1 MKRKA
6 KAVTITTDPTQP
18 SLDWPELSQ
27 QRRAIVVVDVVESVR
42 LMQANEADVID
53 RWRRF
58 VREVRTE
65 VLPAHS
71 GRLVKSLGDGL
82 LLEFESV
89 PPAVAASLEI
99 QRRVAPYNLE
109 REPRATIALRIGVH
123 IADVVVDDMDVYGSG
138 VNLAARL
145 GGLAAPGEIVVS
157 AEARDA
163 LTEGLD
169 ADVHDLG
176 ECFVRHMVE
185 PIRAYRIGAAD
196 TDRSFLALDDH
207 QADLAPTIAFI
218 PPMPIDP
225 NGAHPALGEVVADGV
240 IGCLSRNVLLRVIS
254 RLSSSALKGRSLAT
268 GEIGKLL
275 GAAYVLSG
283 SFTVGTQRVVF
294 DLELSDTR
302 SGFVVWA
309 DRLESS
315 LSDLVAPASEL
326 VAAVSESVSR
336 RITEHALAA
345 ALQHPV
351 PTLSSYSA
359 YLGALTLMHRAS
371 RLEFERARV
380 LLEHLIDRH
389 RRVPAP
395 RAWLAQWYVL
405 RLTRGWSTETER
417 DVTLASD
424 QAQRAIDIDAG
435 CGLAYAMAGF
445 VQCHMKQNL
454 DAADDL
460 YRKALDANPNESM
473 AWLFM
478 GVMHTFKGEGP
489 AALAAS
495 DKALALSPLDPLR
508 YYYYS
513 LAASA
518 AVAACKYE
526 RAIELA
532 TRSLRS
538 NRTHTSTYR
547 ALAMAQALSGHELEA
562 RATTAQL
569 LVLEPDF
576 TVTGFLRRSPSGRT
590 PAGAT
595 YADALRVAGVP
606 E

>member
-1 MKRKA
+1 M
-6 KAVTITTDPTQP
+6 I
-18 SLDWPELSQ
+18 
-27 QRRAIVVVDVVESVR
+27 DVVESVR
-42 LMQANEADVID
+42 LMQADEADVID

-58 VREVRTE
+58 VNEVRTQ
-65 VLPAHS
+65 VLPVHG

-99 QRRVAPYNLE
+99 QRRIGRYNVA
-109 REPRATIALRIGVH
+109 REQSASLYLRIGVH
-123 IADVVVDDMDVYGSG
+123 LANVIVDDMDVYGAG

-145 GGLAAPGEIVVS
+145 GGLAGPGEIVVS

-176 ECFVRHMVE
+176 ECFVRHIHE
-185 PIRAYRIGAAD
+185 PIHAYRIGAAD
-196 TDRSFLALDDH
+196 LDRSFLALDDH
-207 QADLAPTIAFI
+207 HADLAPTVAFI
-218 PPMPIDP
+218 PPMPVDDS
-225 NGAHPALGEVVADGV
+225 GAYPALGEVVADGV
-240 IGCLSRNVLLRVIS
+240 IGRLSRNALLRVIS
-254 RLSSSALKGRSLAT
+254 RLSSSALKGRRLAT
-268 GEIGKLL
+268 GEVGKLL

-283 SFTVGTQRVVF
+283 SYTCSSPRVVF

-302 SGFVVWA
+302 SGLVVWA
-309 DRLESS
+309 ERLRSN
-315 LSDLVAPASEL
+315 LDDLLAPASEL
-326 VAAVSESVSR
+326 VAGVSELVAR
-336 RITEHALAA
+336 RIAEHAVTGAM
-345 ALQHPV
+345 QHPV

-359 YLGALTLMHRAS
+359 FLGALTLMHRAS
-371 RLEFERARV
+371 RQEFERARV

-417 DVTLASD
+417 DVVQASE

-454 DAADDL
+454 DAAEEL
-460 YRKALDANPNESM
+460 YLKAVDANPNESI
-473 AWLFM
+473 AWLFR

-495 DKALALSPLDPLR
+495 DKALSLSPLDPLR

-518 AVAACKYE
+518 AVAAGKYE

-532 TRSLRS
+532 TRSLQS

-547 ALAMAQALSGHELEA
+547 ALAMAQALSGHEAQA
-562 RATTAQL
+562 RETTAQL
-569 LVLEPDF
+569 LVLEPGF

-590 PAGAT
+590 RAGAT
-595 YADALRVAGVP
+595 YADALRIAGVP